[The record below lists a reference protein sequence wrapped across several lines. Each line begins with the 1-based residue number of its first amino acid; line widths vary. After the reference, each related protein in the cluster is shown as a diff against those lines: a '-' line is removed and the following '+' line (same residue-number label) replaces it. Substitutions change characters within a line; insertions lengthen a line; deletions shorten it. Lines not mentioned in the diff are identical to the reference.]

1 MLEVKNLK
9 VVFHQNS
16 NPVVAVNDFSFSIA
30 AGETLGLVGESG
42 SGKTVSSLALLGLL
56 NNKNVAISGNA
67 SFSLQQP
74 VDLLTLNEKTINSYQ
89 RSSYCNDNARAYAGI

>member
-1 MLEVKNLK
+1 MLEVKNLN

-16 NPVVAVNDFSFSIA
+16 SPIIAVKDFSFSIA

-56 NNKNVAISGNA
+56 NSKNVVLGGNA
-67 SFSLQQP
+67 YFNMQQP
-74 VDLLTLNEKTINSYQ
+74 VDLL
-89 RSSYCNDNARAYAGI
+89 